1 MHAPLLTALP
11 FLITLPPSLL
21 WLLVVVVSL
30 LFSFFVLT
38 CFLLCLLS
46 SLSSLSLSSQWTR
59 ATSFLSHGSL
69 QISLLDCRQRK
80 TNLTAFQR
88 PVTHRYSFST
98 LLCNRSQHAS
108 TNAMEQKSVVSN
120 RTRSRFSSASSKALA
135 VRAEL
140 EMAKAGLLFVER
152 ENKLREAKAK
162 MESEEKTV
170 DAQREIALKEAALKA
185 FEEYV
190 SLSEG
195 KSSIH
200 LDQTPADPMQRT
212 REYVAEQ
219 TAQLISQPAAPQL
232 VQSSALQH
240 IRSSASQ
247 FDQPTNSEASF
258 YYFPDPKTD
267 PSDDR
272 RRRYST
278 ENRHDH
284 SSDLTRYFARREL
297 LQASMLKFS
306 DRPKD
311 YQAWKRSFRNSIVDL
326 RVKKWIC
333 L

>member
-1 MHAPLLTALP
+1 MLLLALIP
-11 FLITLPPSLL
+11 FFYLFFTVIIYSRLRDKPRELCFLLAGSSEFFLPPSPLPSAL

-30 LFSFFVLT
+30 LFSFFVIT
-38 CFLLCLLS
+38 CFLLCHLS
-46 SLSSLSLSSQWTR
+46 PLSSLSLSSQWT
-59 ATSFLSHGSL
+59 
-69 QISLLDCRQRK
+69 Q
-80 TNLTAFQR
+80 
-88 PVTHRYSFST
+88 
-98 LLCNRSQHAS
+98 SQHAS
-108 TNAMEQKSVVSN
+108 AKAMDQKSVVSN

-162 MESEEKTV
+162 MESEEKTLE
-170 DAQREIALKEAALKA
+170 AQREIALKEAALKA
-185 FEEYV
+185 FEECV
-190 SLSEG
+190 SLSKE

-219 TAQLISQPAAPQL
+219 TAQLNSQPAAPQL

-240 IRSSASQ
+240 IRSPASQ

-258 YYFPDPKTD
+258 RYFPDP
-267 PSDDR
+267 SDDHR
-272 RRRYST
+272 RRCST

-311 YQAWKRSFRNSIVDL
+311 YRA
-326 RVKKWIC
+326 
-333 L
+333 

>member
-1 MHAPLLTALP
+1 M
-11 FLITLPPSLL
+11 
-21 WLLVVVVSL
+21 
-30 LFSFFVLT
+30 
-38 CFLLCLLS
+38 
-46 SLSSLSLSSQWTR
+46 
-59 ATSFLSHGSL
+59 
-69 QISLLDCRQRK
+69 D
-80 TNLTAFQR
+80 
-88 PVTHRYSFST
+88 
-98 LLCNRSQHAS
+98 
-108 TNAMEQKSVVSN
+108 QKSVVSN
-120 RTRSRFSSASSKALA
+120 RTRSRFSSAPSKALA

-162 MESEEKTV
+162 MESEEKTLE
-170 DAQREIALKEAALKA
+170 AQREIALKEAALKA

-190 SLSEG
+190 SLSEE

-219 TAQLISQPAAPQL
+219 TAQLNSQPAAPQL

-240 IRSSASQ
+240 TRSPASQ
-247 FDQPTNSEASF
+247 FDQPTNSEASSS
-258 YYFPDPKTD
+258 YSPDPPD
-267 PSDDR
+267 PSDDHR
-272 RRRYST
+272 RRCST

-311 YQAWKRSFRNSIVDL
+311 YRAWRRSFRNSIVDL
-326 RVKKWIC
+326 HLTPSEEMDLLVKWLGPASTEHANRLRTAYLNHPEKGLQEIWKRLEKCYGSPEAIEDS
-333 L
+333 LFERIHWFPKGNQGLRQTEGVKRPPHRTPSS